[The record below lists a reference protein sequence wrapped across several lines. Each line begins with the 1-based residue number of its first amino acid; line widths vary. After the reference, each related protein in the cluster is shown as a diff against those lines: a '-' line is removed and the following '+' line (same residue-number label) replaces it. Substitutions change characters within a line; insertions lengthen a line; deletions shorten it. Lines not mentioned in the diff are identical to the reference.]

1 VVHEEGVLL
10 FDGQSRL
17 VTPLERFAPCTLEA
31 WVKPKSYSVRD
42 AMFFIGSDVPTKHGL
57 SLGMSEAVI
66 CAEYVPGVTFSEA
79 TIPLNKW
86 SHVAA
91 VFGEAETRL
100 YLNGRKV
107 EVGPATKPVG
117 GAVFVVGNVGKGNPI
132 NYYIGKMRSVRIS
145 KGERFHAEFFPE
157 ETFAKDGDDTPAKAV
172 LIYDG
177 SVVDGDRVP
186 DRSGTGNDGRWA
198 RLRP

>member
-1 VVHEEGVLL
+1 
-10 FDGQSRL
+10 
-17 VTPLERFAPCTLEA
+17 
-31 WVKPKSYSVRD
+31 
-42 AMFFIGSDVPTKHGL
+42 
-57 SLGMSEAVI
+57 VI
-66 CAEYVPGVTFSEA
+66 CAEYVPGVTFSEV

-100 YLNGRKV
+100 YLKGRKV
-107 EVGPATKPVG
+107 GVGPATKPVG

-186 DRSGTGNDGRWA
+186 DRSGTGNDGRWE